1 MYDGP
6 TVIIVFLQCL
16 NLFRGVFRVVTPPAV
31 DGPEELE
38 ARGLAARVGGN
49 DGARDGGRCGNDIA
63 LKVVGGEHPRLATG
77 DGNVALLGQEPGH
90 PNAAAAHQIGISLNH
105 AGTVAGRGGSGL
117 L

>member
-1 MYDGP
+1 MYNGL
-6 TVIIVFLQCL
+6 TVINVFQQCL
-16 NLFRGVFRVVTPPAV
+16 NLFRGVFHVGTSPTV

-38 ARGLAARVGGN
+38 ARGLAARIGGN

-77 DGNVALLGQEPGH
+77 DGNVALLGQEPSH

-105 AGTVAGRGGSGL
+105 AGTVAARGGL